1 MIRTLDAKQIS
12 ETIEKL
18 CSDNHIDVAHMLIE
32 CSLSRSTIDNM
43 KKGSMPSVDK
53 VYKISQYF
61 GCSIGFLVG
70 TERQTTIQ
78 SNNTGNIV
86 NGDNGNNSPLTVGKA
101 EQPEDEM
108 QKEISSILSGLT
120 FRERTELMTMIYQFA
135 DEHKKEGA

>member
-53 VYKISQYF
+53 MYKISQYF
-61 GCSIGFLVG
+61 GCSIDFLVGG
-70 TERQTTIQ
+70 TERQSTIQ
-78 SNNTGNIV
+78 PNNSGNIV

-101 EQPEDEM
+101 EQPDDEM
-108 QKEISSILSGLT
+108 QKEFSSVLSDLT
-120 FRERTELMTMIYQFA
+120 IRERTELMTMIYKFA
-135 DEHKKEGA
+135 DEHGK